1 MARDVSKADVAS
13 DVNTKQQL
21 LKRGADAFSA
31 SVIGNLSSSEIRLID
46 ASSFN
51 DLSTEQVGA
60 LTAGQIS
67 SLSVAQFSA
76 LPASSIGELGK
87 FYDVLNA
94 ITADQWSA
102 LTPTQYANI
111 GLEAQKNSATDQLYS
126 AKGVPAFDKNFD
138 LSGLTPAQLPS
149 ISVEARHG
157 LGQIK
162 RIDADTDAVLLL
174 MPKMQDAD
182 FNATVTGTGS
192 SATVDGD
199 VTALGQ
205 ISIEVHGIR
214 PESIQSLD
222 ADTAAALLLMFKIQG
237 ADFIA
242 TDTGTGSSATV
253 DGDLGLDTKGGGAE
267 VILSKADQVVRW
279 EEDDDL
285 NVLKTVKL
293 L

>member
-13 DVNTKQQL
+13 DVSTKQQL
-21 LKRGADAFSA
+21 LKLAADAFSA

-94 ITADQWSA
+94 ITADQWRA

-111 GLEAQKNSATDQLYS
+111 GNEAQKNSATDQLYS

-149 ISVEARHG
+149 IPVVARSG
-157 LGQIK
+157 LRFVKI
-162 RIDADTDAVLLL
+162 IDADTEAALLSMPKPQSGLRFVKIIDADTEAALLS
-174 MPKMQDAD
+174 MPKMQDE
-182 FNATVTGTGS
+182 
-192 SATVDGD
+192 
-199 VTALGQ
+199 
-205 ISIEVHGIR
+205 SIEVHGIR
-214 PESIQSLD
+214 PDAIKPIIQPLD
-222 ADTAAALLLMFKIQG
+222 EDTAAALLQDESIKPHRISPEQSDHLMRTQPPPCC
-237 ADFIA
+237 
-242 TDTGTGSSATV
+242 
-253 DGDLGLDTKGGGAE
+253 
-267 VILSKADQVVRW
+267 RM
-279 EEDDDL
+279 
-285 NVLKTVKL
+285 NR
-293 L
+293 